1 MSSDLALVA
10 VVAVVMVVGVAGT
23 LLPVVPGLWL
33 IWAAGVVYA
42 VVAVDGA
49 TMWALI
55 VSMTVLAIAGTAAGY
70 LLPQRQ
76 ASSVGV
82 PWWGQILSA
91 GAAVVGMFVIP
102 VVGAAVGFVVGV
114 FVVMV
119 ARTRRLGEAVT
130 ATWATIKAMAL
141 ASGAQFVV
149 GLLMLTLWVA
159 FVVVA

>member
-1 MSSDLALVA
+1 MSTDLALIALVA
-10 VVAVVMVVGVAGT
+10 VVMVIGLAGT
-23 LLPVVPGLWL
+23 LLPVLPGLWL
-33 IWAAGVVYA
+33 IWAAGGVYA
-42 VVAVDGA
+42 LVALEGG
-49 TMWALI
+49 TTWALLI
-55 VSMTVLAIAGTAAGY
+55 SMTVLAIAGTAAGY
-70 LLPQRQ
+70 VLPQRQ

-91 GAAVVGMFVIP
+91 AAAVVGMFVIP

-119 ARTRRLGEAVT
+119 SKTRRLREAAL

-149 GLLMLTLWVA
+149 GFLMLVLWVA

>member
-1 MSSDLALVA
+1 MSSDLALTA
-10 VVAVVMVVGVAGT
+10 IVAVVMVVGVAGT

-33 IWAAGVVYA
+33 IWAAGVVYGLF
-42 VVAVDGA
+42 VMDGA
-49 TMWALI
+49 AMWAL
-55 VSMTVLAIAGTAAGY
+55 VLSMTVLAVAGTAGGY

-82 PWWGQILSA
+82 PFWGQVLSA

-114 FVVMV
+114 FLVM
-119 ARTRRLGEAVT
+119 ASKTRRLREATV
-130 ATWATIKAMAL
+130 ATWATIRAMAL